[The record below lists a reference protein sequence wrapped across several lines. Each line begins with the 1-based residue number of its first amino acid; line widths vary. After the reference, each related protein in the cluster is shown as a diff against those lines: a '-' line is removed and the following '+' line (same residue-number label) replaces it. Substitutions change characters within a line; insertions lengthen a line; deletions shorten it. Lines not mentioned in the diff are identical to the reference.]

1 MVEPT
6 LVINP
11 DPELA
16 VTRDNAALREL
27 AWACAQESDRQT
39 VVASLLSI
47 KNHHKGTKCHNL
59 FSFINSRPQWIL
71 NAQT

>member
-27 AWACAQESDRQT
+27 TWASAQESVALLDRQT

-47 KNHHKGTKCHNL
+47 NNHHKGTICHN
-59 FSFINSRPQWIL
+59 
-71 NAQT
+71 